1 MLMMKWQ
8 GILTY
13 SVLQRLRWG
22 MSWSSSIGI
31 DTMLKYSDSTP
42 LIYQEKIKN
51 STIKLSLEAERTA
64 LAARNN
70 QDPLDS
76 FLWDAEIPH
85 QTWLL
90 LSFQKAF
97 SSIKEGISVSFAL
110 HCCQPN
116 VWSDWSPTCFTLF
129 TLNKF
134 SGLKKNIYEL
144 YQTQSVNIS
153 CKQPHK
159 KFRLDWLKFI
169 GIDCFEIF
177 FLLDFKCSFSCY
189 LERKKWDQTNVVCFK
204 MLKLSRQL
212 PNSTV
217 IKEVLH

>member
-1 MLMMKWQ
+1 
-8 GILTY
+8 
-13 SVLQRLRWG
+13 

-134 SGLKKNIYEL
+134 LGLKKKKLRIVPNTKCQYFLQTTTQKVQVGLIEVYWHRLLWNIL
-144 YQTQSVNIS
+144 SS
-153 CKQPHK
+153 
-159 KFRLDWLKFI
+159 RL
-169 GIDCFEIF
+169 
-177 FLLDFKCSFSCY
+177 
-189 LERKKWDQTNVVCFK
+189 
-204 MLKLSRQL
+204 
-212 PNSTV
+212 
-217 IKEVLH
+217 

>member
-1 MLMMKWQ
+1 
-8 GILTY
+8 
-13 SVLQRLRWG
+13 

-110 HCCQPN
+110 HCCQPSVVRLESYLFHIIHPKQISRIKKKKTKN
-116 VWSDWSPTCFTLF
+116 CTKHKVSIFLANNHTKSSGWIDWSL
-129 TLNKF
+129 LAQIA
-134 SGLKKNIYEL
+134 LKY
-144 YQTQSVNIS
+144 S
-153 CKQPHK
+153 
-159 KFRLDWLKFI
+159 
-169 GIDCFEIF
+169 F
-177 FLLDFKCSFSCY
+177 F
-189 LERKKWDQTNVVCFK
+189 
-204 MLKLSRQL
+204 
-212 PNSTV
+212 
-217 IKEVLH
+217 

>member
-1 MLMMKWQ
+1 MKWQ

-42 LIYQEKIKN
+42 LIYQEKIKK
-51 STIKLSLEAERTA
+51 STIKLSLEAECTA

-76 FLWDAEIPH
+76 FLWDAEMPH

-134 SGLKKNIYEL
+134 LGLKKKKTKNC
-144 YQTQSVNIS
+144 T
-153 CKQPHK
+153 KHK
-159 KFRLDWLKFI
+159 VSIFLANNHTKSSGWIDWS
-169 GIDCFEIF
+169 
-177 FLLDFKCSFSCY
+177 LLA
-189 LERKKWDQTNVVCFK
+189 
-204 MLKLSRQL
+204 
-212 PNSTV
+212 
-217 IKEVLH
+217 